1 MAEDNSNDRSQA
13 LMRVADAYPQPII
26 DITPGSDLDAGS
38 PAPMGLMKNVTPGA
52 AADAAA
58 PLPAAAGDYVIE
70 LLEQSLL
77 SLRNIDIT
85 VAEATG
91 WLSKIWHQQEAI
103 AAASDRA
110 RMEAEQDANEAAT
123 STKLK

>member
-52 AADAAA
+52 GADAGAAA
-58 PLPAAAGDYVIE
+58 PVE
-70 LLEQSLL
+70 MS
-77 SLRNIDIT
+77 
-85 VAEATG
+85 
-91 WLSKIWHQQEAI
+91 
-103 AAASDRA
+103 ASDSIIMLLGSILEFLERI
-110 RMEAEQDANEAAT
+110 
-123 STKLK
+123 